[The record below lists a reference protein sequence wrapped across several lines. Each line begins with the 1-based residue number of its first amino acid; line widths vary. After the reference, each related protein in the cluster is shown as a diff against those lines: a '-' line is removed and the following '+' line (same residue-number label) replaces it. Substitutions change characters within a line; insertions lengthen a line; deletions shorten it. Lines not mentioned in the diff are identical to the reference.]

1 VSGGQLCN
9 TDDDEKH
16 LCSGAKVILATSLAY
31 TSPLTLSNTRRTH
44 VVTGLSGLGLL
55 GVQAVLPALFGGNSD
70 LRTVHAFLGTGIL
83 GLFAVH
89 AALGIQ
95 LGLSI

>member
-1 VSGGQLCN
+1 ML
-9 TDDDEKH
+9 
-16 LCSGAKVILATSLAY
+16 
-31 TSPLTLSNTRRTH
+31 PLFFEEDPKLKTT
-44 VVTGLSGLGLL
+44 
-55 GVQAVLPALFGGNSD
+55 
-70 LRTVHAFLGTGIL
+70 HAFLGTGIL